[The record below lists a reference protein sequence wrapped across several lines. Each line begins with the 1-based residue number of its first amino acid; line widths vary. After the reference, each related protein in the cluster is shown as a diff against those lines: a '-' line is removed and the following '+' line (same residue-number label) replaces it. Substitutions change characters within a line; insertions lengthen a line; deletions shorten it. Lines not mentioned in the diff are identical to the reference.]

1 MYTFY
6 CRIYQGILKF
16 SSDLLPWREPE
27 LIDGINSIKR
37 LPVLIKEKGIS
48 KVLIVTGRV
57 ISSLGLMDNLLK
69 GLEEEGIAYYVYD
82 KTVPNP
88 TIDNIEEALKIY
100 NSNGCMGII
109 AFGGGSP
116 IDCAKGVAC
125 RVARPDK
132 TIPQM
137 RGVLKVRKKLPPLIA
152 IPTTAGSG
160 SETTIAAVISNT
172 STHEK
177 YAINDPAIIPQY
189 AVLDPVLTAGL
200 PPHVTSTTGMDALTH
215 AVEAYIGRSNTKE
228 TKMMAIKAT
237 KLIFDNIYKAYLD
250 GSNLEARENMQ
261 KASFYAGIAFT
272 RAYVGYVHAVAHTL
286 GGFYGTPHGLANAVI
301 LPYVLE
307 LYGESAHKSLA
318 ELADAVQ
325 ITEPSD
331 TIQEKAHKF
340 IEAVK
345 RLNKEMAIPDKIT
358 GILDKDIPLM
368 VERADKEAN
377 PLYPVPR
384 VMSKKELE
392 KIYYLIK
399 I

>member
-6 CRIYQGILKF
+6 CRIYQSILKF
-16 SSDLLPWREPE
+16 SSNFVPWREPE
-27 LIDGINSIKR
+27 LIDGINSIQR
-37 LPVLIKEKGIS
+37 LPAFIKKKEIS

-57 ISSLGLMDNLLK
+57 ISSLGLMNNLLK

-88 TIDNIEEALKIY
+88 TIDNIEEALNIY

-125 RVARPDK
+125 RIARPDK
-132 TIPQM
+132 TIPEM

-237 KLIFDNIYKAYLD
+237 KLIFDNIYKAYSD

-286 GGFYGTPHGLANAVI
+286 GGFYRTPHGLANAVI

-340 IEAVK
+340 IEAIK
-345 RLNKEMAIPDKIT
+345 RLNKEMAISDKIS

-368 VERADKEAN
+368 VERAYKEAN

-384 VMSKKELE
+384 IMSKKELA